1 MSPGFDEVVIQYFNN
16 TQEIDLEF
24 LSRNF
29 AAKNNSLNLV
39 VQSPASQA
47 AGFNAAGTPG
57 YRVMQLPFG
66 PDDGYHEYRFDWL
79 SDRISFYADNSWL
92 IDIDVDVP
100 SSPGALFLNHWSNG
114 DPNWSGG
121 PPASDA
127 VMTVS
132 YVKAYFNSSDE
143 NRNSQYAAACG
154 SQASSQI
161 CQIPDQKVAPDP
173 TGSNGNNSG
182 STFFF
187 TQQPNMTV
195 NQTLYP
201 GGTVGASIKRMETSI
216 SATLVAAMI
225 IFFVL
230 VLK

>member
-1 MSPGFDEVVIQYFNN
+1 MIQYFNN

-29 AAKNNSLNLV
+29 VANNNSVNLV

-57 YRVMQLPFG
+57 FNVMPLAFA

-79 SDRISFYADNSWL
+79 SDRISFYADSVWL
-92 IDIDVDVP
+92 TDIVVDVP
-100 SSPGALFLNHWSNG
+100 NSPGALFLNHWSNG

-143 NRNSQYAAACG
+143 ARNSQYRAVCG
-154 SQASSQI
+154 PQSISQI
-161 CQIPDQKVAPDP
+161 CQIPDQKAAPDP

-182 STFFF
+182 NTFFF

-201 GGTVGASIKRMETSI
+201 GGTVGISTKTMETSTW
-216 SATLVAAMI
+216 ATLAAPMI

-230 VLK
+230 VFT